1 MGWCGF
7 GWVGGLWGQVFVGP
21 GNRVGLRWMLGV
33 RFATL
38 VYPLLPI
45 HPSATLTLLT
55 ILLLPFS
62 FPFPFVPFYPLPLPS
77 FFIVSTSP
85 QPINLVH
92 VLIYCPIH
100 LPPSCLY
107 IHATTNTTNE
117 SSHESHEYRK
127 SNYRKSKIGT
137 HIPVVVV
144 VAHDPYSQPRTRHN
158 TDRTL
163 HTFSILPPSLANDPP
178 HRHLEPGLGHQV
190 GISGGVS
197 ATETNV
203 GKLLKLLQKQRL
215 VKR

>member
-55 ILLLPFS
+55 ILPLPSSFLFS
-62 FPFPFVPFYPLPLPS
+62 FVPFYPLPLPS

-85 QPINLVH
+85 KPINLVH

-117 SSHESHEYRK
+117 SSHESHEYRITE
-127 SNYRKSKIGT
+127 NRKSEPIFPSSSSSPMIRIPNPALVIIPTALYTPSQSYHSPLRMTPRIGT
-137 HIPVVVV
+137 SNP
-144 VAHDPYSQPRTRHN
+144 D
-158 TDRTL
+158 
-163 HTFSILPPSLANDPP
+163 
-178 HRHLEPGLGHQV
+178 
-190 GISGGVS
+190 
-197 ATETNV
+197 
-203 GKLLKLLQKQRL
+203 
-215 VKR
+215 